1 MTTFLLSNV
10 HFWLEK
16 YHADGIRVDGVSSI
30 LYLNYGL
37 DGDSPNKRYNKYG
50 DEGNLEA
57 IDFLRQ
63 FNHMVGEKFPGAFTV
78 AEESS
83 AWPMATFF
91 ERLYCLC
98 IDDDG
103 DGGNDVCV

>member
-1 MTTFLLSNV
+1 MPTAS
-10 HFWLEK
+10 
-16 YHADGIRVDGVSSI
+16 RVDGVSSI

-83 AWPMATFF
+83 AWPMGHPPRRARGTGLPLQVGHGLD
-91 ERLYCLC
+91 E
-98 IDDDG
+98 
-103 DGGNDVCV
+103 